1 MSVKQGH
8 IKNLFFLFYGMI
20 WTWIEPQSPWS
31 LEKKKKYIYLVIHR
45 QICFVLSE
53 LISVA
58 RQYLPAAGIESRL
71 TETPS
76 QSF

>member
-1 MSVKQGH
+1 MQTH
-8 IKNLFFLFYGMI
+8 NIYMH
-20 WTWIEPQSPWS
+20 THA
-31 LEKKKKYIYLVIHR
+31 YIYIVIHR

-58 RQYLPAAGIESRL
+58 RQYLPVAGIETRL

-76 QSF
+76 QRF